1 MNTALIIIDIQKDY
15 FPNGKFP
22 LSNPE
27 SAANNAQKVLE
38 YFRTKHSENILHIQ
52 HIAPD
57 ESFGFFAPNT
67 EGIEIHDAVKPKD
80 DETIINKQL
89 PNGFVNTELQKKLQE
104 KNIDH
109 VVVVGMMTHMCVDA
123 TVRAAAD
130 LGYKVTLI
138 EDACASSDL
147 TYNDH
152 VVSAKDAHYAFVSA
166 LNFGYAEVY
175 TADNFINKNISIT

>member
-15 FPNGKFP
+15 FPNGKNP

-27 SAANNAQKVLE
+27 AAANNAQKVLTW
-38 YFRTKHSENILHIQ
+38 FRSNHSENIFHIQ

-57 ESFGFFAPNT
+57 ESFGFFVPNT

-89 PNGFVNTELQKKLQE
+89 PNAFVNTELQEKLQE

-138 EDACASSDL
+138 EDACASSEL
-147 TYNDH
+147 TYNEH
-152 VVSAKDAHYAFVSA
+152 VIDAEDVHYSFISA
-166 LNFGYAEVY
+166 LNFGYADVY
-175 TADNFINKNISIT
+175 TAENFISQQ